1 MLDCGPLRRTLVMKN
16 MTLSLLK
23 TSVRWAGTALMALL
37 LIMSDAPLS
46 AKDWDMDRGR
56 YLPDLDIYLLGGPVK
71 TVTTAYYKPDQSDMT
86 QLVRWEFDR
95 SGNLLESKTITF
107 SSSCT
112 KQVYTYDAN
121 GNRLTLQSF
130 STQQQL
136 LPLVGKD
143 DCKFPA
149 ATEYSTFSHEFD
161 ARGQMTS
168 RSKTYYGQSSP
179 AVREEFRYDFSGN
192 LVEHQWLVGPRK
204 DRQYR
209 NRYAYETF
217 PGGRRVFRQANY
229 DEDQTAIDVR
239 IVTTYDMKGNL
250 RTYTKV
256 PPGATGFYNDYT
268 NAYDGNGNL
277 KSSRSEEARTDYS
290 GHDSYGNWTKS
301 VSYQG
306 STPSLTASRTIQ
318 YFK

>member
-1 MLDCGPLRRTLVMKN
+1 ML
-16 MTLSLLK
+16 
-23 TSVRWAGTALMALL
+23 ALL
-37 LIMSDAPLS
+37 LFMSDASLS

-56 YLPDLDIYLLGGPVK
+56 YLPDLEIYLLAGPVK
-71 TVTTAYYKPDQSDMT
+71 SVTTAYYKPDQSDMT

-95 SGNLLESKTITF
+95 SGNLLESRSITF
-107 SSSCT
+107 SSSCS

-121 GNRLTLQSF
+121 GHRLTLQSF
-130 STQQQL
+130 STQQQP

-143 DCKFPA
+143 DCKFPQ

-161 ARGQMTS
+161 SRGQVTS

-179 AVREEFRYDFSGN
+179 AVREEFRYDFAGN

-209 NRYAYETF
+209 NRYAYDTF
-217 PGGRRVFRQANY
+217 PGGRRIFRQANY
-229 DEDQTAIDVR
+229 DEGQAPVDVR
-239 IVTTYDMKGNL
+239 IVTTYDSKGKL

-256 PPGATGFYNDYT
+256 PPEVSGFYNDYD
-268 NAYDGNGNL
+268 NQYDGNGHL
-277 KSSRSEEARTDYS
+277 KRSASGDSRTDYS
-290 GHDSYGNWTKS
+290 GHDPYGNWTKS
-301 VSYQG
+301 ISYQG
-306 STPSLTASRTIQ
+306 SAPSQTASRTIQ

>member
-1 MLDCGPLRRTLVMKN
+1 MKN

-23 TSVRWAGTALMALL
+23 TRVRWAGTALMALL

-46 AKDWDMDRGR
+46 AKDWDIDRGR

-107 SSSCT
+107 SSSCS

-130 STQQQL
+130 STQQQP

-217 PGGRRVFRQANY
+217 PGGRRVFHQANY
-229 DEDQTAIDVR
+229 DEDQTAMDVR
-239 IVTTYDMKGNL
+239 IVTTYDMKGKL

-277 KSSRSEEARTDYS
+277 KSSGSEEARTDYS

-301 VSYQG
+301 ASYQG

>member
-1 MLDCGPLRRTLVMKN
+1 MRTVVPSWLKNGTRLTGPAMLALMLVM
-16 MTLSLLK
+16 
-23 TSVRWAGTALMALL
+23 AGQ
-37 LIMSDAPLS
+37 PLG

-56 YLPDLDIYLLGGPVK
+56 YLPDLEIYLLGGPVK
-71 TVTTAYYKPDQSDMT
+71 SVTTAYYKPDQSDMT
-86 QLVRWEFDR
+86 QLVHWEFDR
-95 SGNLLESKTITF
+95 SGNLLESRTITF
-107 SSSCT
+107 SSSCA

-121 GNRLTLQSF
+121 GHRLTSQSF
-130 STQQQL
+130 STQEQP

-149 ATEYSTFSHEFD
+149 ATEYATYSYEFD

-179 AVREEFRYDFSGN
+179 AVREEFRYDFPGN

-209 NRYAYETF
+209 NRYAYDTF
-217 PGGRRVFRQANY
+217 PGGRRAFRQANY
-229 DEDQTAIDVR
+229 DEGQSPVDVR
-239 IVTTYDMKGNL
+239 IVTTYDAKGKL

-256 PPGATGFYNDYT
+256 PPEVSGFDNDYD
-268 NAYDGNGNL
+268 NQYDGSGNL
-277 KSSRSEEARTDYS
+277 KSSASGESRTDYS
-290 GHDSYGNWTKS
+290 GHDSNGNWTKS
-301 VSYQG
+301 LSYQG
-306 STPSLTASRTIQ
+306 SAPSQTASRTIQ